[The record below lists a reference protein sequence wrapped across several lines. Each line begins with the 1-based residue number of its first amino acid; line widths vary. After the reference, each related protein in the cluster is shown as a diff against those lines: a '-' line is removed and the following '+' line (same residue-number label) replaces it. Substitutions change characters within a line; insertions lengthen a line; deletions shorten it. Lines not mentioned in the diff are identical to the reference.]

1 MSVIV
6 GEQDYATPLAMA
18 QTMQGLIP
26 ASTLT
31 VIPGA
36 RHLTPVESPKQI
48 AGLLKDLLRRTTRK
62 MEN

>member
-1 MSVIV
+1 
-6 GEQDYATPLAMA
+6 
-18 QTMQGLIP
+18 MQGLIP